1 MRLKIKHK
9 LIGSFISVSLLFG
22 IAAGFS
28 YWSATS
34 TQQSYDYIVHTASE
48 LRSLTQDI
56 QTDSAV
62 QISNYRAY
70 MLYED
75 PKFKT
80 LLYDANDR
88 IDQDLVKAIA
98 IADHKEV
105 TDRLE
110 EIRVLNQEFKQLTVR
125 VMNAYYV
132 NKKKAI
138 AEGITTILPISDQIS
153 TMSNTMVDWLQQEI
167 IDKKIIES
175 ERTAQT
181 AVLNSALV
189 GCLAVLVALG
199 LGFFISQLL
208 AVPIVGLGAAA
219 RRMASGDFTA
229 EKLSLRTKD
238 ELHELNESFEEMKI
252 SLREMIQGIAAS
264 SDQLAASADQ
274 LTTGAQQSGKA
285 AEAVA
290 SSIQEMAGG
299 AEVTTVRLEGN
310 TAALQ
315 EVLQGVRL
323 ISSSTEE
330 VLGLSRQATEEA
342 R

>member
-1 MRLKIKHK
+1 
-9 LIGSFISVSLLFG
+9 
-22 IAAGFS
+22 
-28 YWSATS
+28 
-34 TQQSYDYIVHTASE
+34 
-48 LRSLTQDI
+48 
-56 QTDSAV
+56 
-62 QISNYRAY
+62 

-167 IDKKIIES
+167 IDKKILES

-189 GCLAVLVALG
+189 GCLRHISGTWTWLLHLPTAGGADCGAGCSRKKG
-199 LGFFISQLL
+199 L
-208 AVPIVGLGAAA
+208 PP
-219 RRMASGDFTA
+219 GDFTA

-274 LTTGAQQSGKA
+274 LTTGAEQSGKA
-285 AEAVA
+285 AAAVA
-290 SSIQEMAGG
+290 SSIQEMAG
-299 AEVTTVRLEGN
+299 ER
-310 TAALQ
+310 
-315 EVLQGVRL
+315 R
-323 ISSSTEE
+323 
-330 VLGLSRQATEEA
+330 
-342 R
+342 